1 VENDQIHHEKLEQ
14 NVDHKEYP
22 TKCRVIFTIH
32 ILDQP
37 YGQIQRHGQLYLL
50 QPQISI
56 KMLAIALPNTVSKPR
71 TMMIIGGHTLL
82 TQSTMPGPQ
91 WHINQALCAI
101 SQADLNFP
109 SFLAPLNGCEIFFMN
124 LLLIWLLVLQLVVI
138 GVVIHVGVAYRLRSI
153 RIPKT
158 HPNLPHLRLNK
169 VLTSALTHL
178 SGVLN

>member
-1 VENDQIHHEKLEQ
+1 VENDQIDHEKLKQ

-22 TKCRVIFTIH
+22 TKCRIIFIIH
-32 ILDQP
+32 ILHQP

-50 QPQISI
+50 QPQIPI
-56 KMLAIALPNTVSKPR
+56 KVLAIALPDAVSKPR

-91 WHINQALCAI
+91 RHINQALCAI

-109 SFLAPLNGCEIFFMN
+109 SFLAPLNGCEVFLMN

-138 GVVIHVGVAYRLRSI
+138 GIAVHVGVAHRLLAI
-153 RIPKT
+153 KIPKT
-158 HPNLPHLRLNK
+158 HPNLPHL
-169 VLTSALTHL
+169 
-178 SGVLN
+178 